1 MKKEAYLLKQILMSK
16 GKEEDEMKT
25 ITTMYF
31 SPTGTSRKISEA
43 IADGIAGA
51 GTFERKRI
59 DLTKPPAR
67 EKQYEFGTED
77 ILVLGYP
84 VYGGRV
90 PAVLQ
95 NVLCGLKGTATPAV
109 LAAVYGNRDYED
121 ALLEGQ
127 DLLAEG
133 GFTVLAAGAFIGE
146 HSYSA
151 KVGAGRPDAEDLQAA
166 ESLGIKAAE
175 KISAGD
181 YLEVAVKGNR
191 PYKDPMPDMPFT
203 PKITEACTGCGL
215 CAENCPMQV
224 ISREN
229 PAQINTGCILCSACV
244 KLCPQ
249 QAKYW
254 DAEPILK
261 IKQMLETKFVERREP
276 EIFI

>member
-1 MKKEAYLLKQILMSK
+1 
-16 GKEEDEMKT
+16 
-25 ITTMYF
+25 MYF
-31 SPTGTSRKISEA
+31 SPTGASRKIA
-43 IADGIAGA
+43 NGIAGGIA
-51 GTFERKRI
+51 GTGTFEQKTI
-59 DLTKPPAR
+59 DLTKPQAR
-67 EKQYEFGTED
+67 EKTYEFRSND
-77 ILVLGYP
+77 ILVIGYP

-181 YLEVAVKGNR
+181 YLEVAVKETGHIKIRCRICLSRLKSQR
-191 PYKDPMPDMPFT
+191 PVQAADFARKTVPCRLSAG
-203 PKITEACTGCGL
+203 KIRRRLIQA
-215 CAENCPMQV
+215 AF
-224 ISREN
+224 SAA
-229 PAQINTGCILCSACV
+229 PA
-244 KLCPQ
+244 
-249 QAKYW
+249 
-254 DAEPILK
+254 
-261 IKQMLETKFVERREP
+261 
-276 EIFI
+276 